1 MACTI
6 AVLTVPQLQDVTVML
21 YIPTGTSAAEENSGI
36 VGNEPSAS
44 NVCNGGKQSHH
55 RATHAGQILGC
66 RVSSDVPLQ
75 LKSSQAPAVLLSV
88 ADAAADTPPSTW
100 QQVTLIHNA
109 LCTV

>member
-1 MACTI
+1 M
-6 AVLTVPQLQDVTVML
+6 LTVPQSQDVTVMV
-21 YIPTGTSAAEENSGI
+21 YILTGASAAEENSGI

-44 NVCNGGKQSHH
+44 NACNGGKQSHH
-55 RATHAGQILGC
+55 RPTHAGQIRGC
-66 RVSSDVPLQ
+66 RVSPDVPLQ

-100 QQVTLIHNA
+100 QQVTLIHNN